1 MDERQ
6 QINGDWPWLRAS
18 RRLDDH
24 WSDADEAELRQCIS
38 AALAGNDEELKR
50 LWNSWVQEQARPAK
64 QAVGIGLKI
73 RASIAEQQNS

>member
-1 MDERQ
+1 MDYRK
-6 QINGDWPWLRAS
+6 QINAHWPWLRAS
-18 RRLDDH
+18 RRIDDH

-50 LWNSWVQEQARPAK
+50 LWNVWIQEQAWPAK
-64 QAVGIGLKI
+64 QAVGIGRKI